1 MNDALDPIKFGTDGW
16 RAEIAR
22 AFTFANVERVAQAY
36 ADYLA
41 SELKGTPAESLV
53 VVGYDRRFH
62 SENFAQRAAEILAGN
77 DFQIAMFCE
86 AVPTPVVS
94 WAVKDQGAAGGI
106 MITASHNPAEF
117 NGFKIK
123 APWGGSASPE
133 TTSAVEELVDA
144 SHVLRTEFVNQEFH
158 RKLSRSGAIVL

>member
-1 MNDALDPIKFGTDGW
+1 RGKGLTPIPPPRPSPKGGGRSRVNDRLRNMTDALDPIKFGTDGW

-41 SELKGTPAESLV
+41 SELKGAPSEFLV

-77 DFQIAMFCE
+77 DFQIAMFSE
-86 AVPTPVVS
+86 AVPTPIVS
-94 WAVKDQGAAGGI
+94 WAVKDQGAVGGI
-106 MITASHNPAEF
+106 MI
-117 NGFKIK
+117 
-123 APWGGSASPE
+123 
-133 TTSAVEELVDA
+133 
-144 SHVLRTEFVNQEFH
+144 
-158 RKLSRSGAIVL
+158 